1 MSHDEGR
8 KPPKSAR
15 NAPTTTQ
22 EAPWFIDRQGLSP
35 RPAIRATRR
44 QVLARARA
52 ALPAA
57 RERLRR
63 GHATWADQALVKEV
77 GHGVRDH

>member
-1 MSHDEGR
+1 MSHTAGR

-57 RERLRR
+57 RDRVRR
-63 GHATWADQALVKEV
+63 GHATWADQALVRELA
-77 GHGVRDH
+77 

>member
-22 EAPWFIDRQGLSP
+22 TPWFLDPLGPSP

-57 RERLRR
+57 RERVRR
-63 GHATWADQALVKEV
+63 GHATWADQALVRELA
-77 GHGVRDH
+77 

>member
-1 MSHDEGR
+1 MSD
-8 KPPKSAR
+8 
-15 NAPTTTQ
+15 
-22 EAPWFIDRQGLSP
+22 APWFLDRELPFP

-57 RERLRR
+57 RDRVRR
-63 GHATWADQALVKEV
+63 GHGTAADIALVKEMT
-77 GHGVRDH
+77 

>member
-1 MSHDEGR
+1 VSHTEGR
-8 KPPKSAR
+8 NLPKFAR
-15 NAPTTTQ
+15 NEPRTTQ
-22 EAPWFIDRQGLSP
+22 EAPWFIDRKGASP

-57 RERLRR
+57 RDRVRR
-63 GHATWADQALVKEV
+63 GHGTAADIALVKEMT
-77 GHGVRDH
+77 

>member
-1 MSHDEGR
+1 MSHPQGR

-15 NAPTTTQ
+15 NAPRTTQ
-22 EAPWFIDRQGLSP
+22 EAPWFIDRKGLSP
-35 RPAIRATRR
+35 RPAIRATLR

-57 RERLRR
+57 RERVRR
-63 GHATWADQALVKEV
+63 GHGTWADLALVKEMT
-77 GHGVRDH
+77 